1 LEGDGYNSAVTEEST
16 RAVAEVLGAFSM
28 GERLAH
34 LRAESAVALAPDDR
48 TRKAQQHVAERE
60 AQNAS
65 LVEAR
70 LGELGSPDMEE
81 AFRPFFEAFFERTE
95 PSDWLEA
102 QAFHYVGDALVRDL
116 ADALAPVL
124 DRVSAEVV
132 RRALSDRDEQ
142 ESFALDEISRHI
154 DGDPRAAE
162 RLAAYSR
169 RVIGEALTQTRRAL
183 DGTDALRHL
192 LGSEEGEKRLLL
204 DLLHR
209 HRVRLDRMGVEP
221 VDEPID

>member
-1 LEGDGYNSAVTEEST
+1 M
-16 RAVAEVLGAFSM
+16 AEVLGAFSF

-34 LRAESAVALAPDDR
+34 RRSEEAVALAPDDR
-48 TRKAQQHVAERE
+48 TRKTQQHVADRE

-70 LGELGSPDMEE
+70 LRELGSPELEE
-81 AFRPFFEAFFERTE
+81 AFRPFFEAFFQRTE
-95 PSDWLEA
+95 PATWLEA

-124 DRVSAEVV
+124 DTVSAEVV

-142 ESFALDEISRHI
+142 ESFALDEISREI

-162 RLAAYSR
+162 RLAVYTR

-183 DGTDALRHL
+183 DETDALQRL
-192 LGSEEGEKRLLL
+192 LGGQEGEKRLPL
-204 DLLHR
+204 DLLGR
-209 HRVRLDRMGVEP
+209 HRERLDRMGVEA
-221 VDEPID
+221 VDEPVE

>member
-1 LEGDGYNSAVTEEST
+1 VTEESA
-16 RAVAEVLGAFSM
+16 RAVAEVLGAFSF

-34 LRAESAVALAPDDR
+34 RRSEEAVALAPDDR
-48 TRKAQQHVAERE
+48 TRKTQQHVADRE

-70 LGELGSPDMEE
+70 LRELGSPEMEE
-81 AFRPFFEAFFERTE
+81 AFRPFFEVFFERTE

-124 DRVSAEVV
+124 DTVSAEVV

-142 ESFALDEISRHI
+142 ESFALDEISRQI
-154 DGDPRAAE
+154 EGDPGAAE
-162 RLAAYSR
+162 RLARYSR

-183 DGTDALRHL
+183 DETDALRNL
-192 LGSEEGEKRLLL
+192 LGGQEGEKRLLL
-204 DLLHR
+204 DLLGR

-221 VDEPID
+221 VDEPVE

>member
-1 LEGDGYNSAVTEEST
+1 VTEESA
-16 RAVAEVLGAFSM
+16 RAVAEVLGAFSL
-28 GERLAH
+28 GERLAQR
-34 LRAESAVALAPDDR
+34 RAEHAVALAPDDR
-48 TRKAQQHVAERE
+48 TRKAQQHVADRE

-70 LGELGSPDMEE
+70 LGELGSPEMEE

-124 DRVSAEVV
+124 DTVSAEVV

-142 ESFALDEISRHI
+142 ESFALDEISQQI

-162 RLAAYSR
+162 RLAAYTR

-192 LGSEEGEKRLLL
+192 LGGEEGEKRLLL
-204 DLLHR
+204 DLLGR

-221 VDEPID
+221 VDEPIE

>member
-1 LEGDGYNSAVTEEST
+1 MEESS

-28 GERLAH
+28 GERLAQR
-34 LRAESAVALAPDDR
+34 RAEEAVALAPDGR
-48 TRKAQQHVAERE
+48 TRKAQEHVARRE

-70 LGELGSPDMEE
+70 LRELGSPEMEE
-81 AFRPFFEAFFERTE
+81 AFRPFFEAFFQRTE
-95 PSDWLEA
+95 PATWLEA

-142 ESFALDEISRHI
+142 ESFALDEISREI

-162 RLAAYSR
+162 RLAVYTR

-183 DGTDALRHL
+183 DETDALQRL
-192 LGSEEGEKRLLL
+192 LGGQEGEKRLLL
-204 DLLHR
+204 DLLGR
-209 HRVRLDRMGVEP
+209 HRERLDRMGVES

>member
-1 LEGDGYNSAVTEEST
+1 
-16 RAVAEVLGAFSM
+16 
-28 GERLAH
+28 
-34 LRAESAVALAPDDR
+34 
-48 TRKAQQHVAERE
+48 VAERE

-70 LGELGSPDMEE
+70 LGELGSPEM
-81 AFRPFFEAFFERTE
+81 AFFERTE

-102 QAFHYVGDALVRDL
+102 QVFQYVGDALVRDL

-142 ESFALDEISRHI
+142 ESFALDEISRQI
-154 DGDPRAAE
+154 DGDPKTAE
-162 RLAAYSR
+162 RLARYSR
-169 RVIGEALTQTRRAL
+169 RVIGDALTQTRRAL

-192 LGSEEGEKRLLL
+192 LGGEEGEKRMLL
-204 DLLHR
+204 DLLGR

-221 VDEPID
+221 VDEPIE